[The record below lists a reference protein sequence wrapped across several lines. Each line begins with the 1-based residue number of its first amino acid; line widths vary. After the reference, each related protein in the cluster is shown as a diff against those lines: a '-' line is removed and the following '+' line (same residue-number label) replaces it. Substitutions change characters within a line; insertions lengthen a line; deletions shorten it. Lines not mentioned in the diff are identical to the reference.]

1 MLQQWAFINT
11 PQKST
16 NCVRNRIFDAKNGY
30 LEATFC
36 EVIIF
41 NLWLNENAFSLAR
54 SLLLGIHM
62 FSIKFDMSILNRDT
76 FQEGNLDY
84 SDGLTCTIAVFALN
98 ASFFLKQVFYLNV
111 QLQVRWNEMILEGHR
126 KQRSKTGDQRTQ
138 KMKTKTREARNFYTF
153 PRIW

>member
-1 MLQQWAFINT
+1 MGCETTGKPMLQQWAFINT
-11 PQKST
+11 PRKST

-30 LEATFC
+30 LEVTFC
-36 EVIIF
+36 EVIII

-62 FSIKFDMSILNRDT
+62 FSLKFDMSILNRDT

-111 QLQVRWNEMILEGHR
+111 QLYWTWYIWYTRHPSRGKVRIKLLL
-126 KQRSKTGDQRTQ
+126 
-138 KMKTKTREARNFYTF
+138 
-153 PRIW
+153 